1 MAPFKDEIEDSVP
14 WLLEN
19 AHNNGAWGN
28 KEDDINATALALS
41 TLRHYKDA

>member
-1 MAPFKDEIEDSVP
+1 MAPFKDEIEDSVH

-41 TLRHYKDA
+41 ILGLYKEA